1 MAFTAK
7 ILNNGQVATTWATL
21 YAPSAIT
28 AVAKSVTLHNTS
40 ATVQTVELA
49 VLPSGGTRRL
59 IGRATLNQHETWDR
73 LTDGEIITLGPSD
86 ALQAQTTTTTV
97 VDYLVT
103 GAEG

>member
-1 MAFTAK
+1 MAFVAK
-7 ILNNGQVATTWATL
+7 ILNDGQVATTWATL
-21 YAPSAIT
+21 YAPSGVT
-28 AVAKSVTLHNTS
+28 AVVKSATLHNTS

-59 IGRATLNQHETWDR
+59 IGRATLSQHETWDR
-73 LTDGEIITLGPSD
+73 LTDGEIITLGDGD
-86 ALQAQTTTTTV
+86 ALQAQTTTTLV